1 MIYLE
6 LTDHDA
12 DIELYLEGTYSIR
25 DLLDLIAEHAD
36 GESDTTE
43 ESDEDS
49 EEEEDEEI
57 EEGHLGRFVKL
68 GC

>member
-6 LTDHDA
+6 LTDRDG
-12 DIELYLEGTYSIR
+12 DVELYLEGTYSIR

-36 GESDTTE
+36 GESDTSE
-43 ESDEDS
+43 ESEDS
-49 EEEEDEEI
+49 EEEE
-57 EEGHLGRFVKL
+57 EGHLGKFVKL

>member
-6 LTDHDA
+6 LTDRDG
-12 DIELYLEGTYSIR
+12 DVELYLEGTYSIR

-36 GESDTTE
+36 GDSDSTES
-43 ESDEDS
+43 SDES
-49 EEEEDEEI
+49 EEEEDEE